1 MTGIPVEGFMYPNE
15 IELQWS
21 VLIVLYPFLTGLVAG
36 AFILASLERVFRV
49 DAVKPTYRLALLTA
63 LAFLLVAPL
72 PLQLHLGHPERSLEM
87 YLTPHTSSAMA
98 MFGFVYLWYLM
109 AVLVLE
115 VWLDYRHDIL
125 VLSQTTTD
133 WKRWLYKIMTLGSTN
148 ISPGALAL
156 DQKVGWIITIIGI
169 PSAFLLHGYVGF
181 IFGSVKANPWW
192 SSPLMP
198 VVFLFSAM
206 VSGIAIVMLVYMFL
220 CRARK
225 EPIDMRCLD
234 TVAKYLFYAF
244 LIDFTLELLDL
255 VHRIYESDESFRSLD
270 FMVHTK
276 LYLPHIVI
284 QILLGTLTPILLL
297 AATQVLPL
305 NEARRR
311 LTYGVAGLPDH
322 DGYFCDALERGDR
335 RATLFQ
341 ELPRLH
347 DLQIGADRSRGP
359 ASCHRAHCLAVR
371 HSVGADQTA
380 AAVGRCAWPATRH
393 GPRRRLTRRSLK
405 LFAEPLEQLLQV
417 ADLALQS
424 GDLFLQSSNP
434 FIVTR

>member
-1 MTGIPVEGFMYPNE
+1 MHGIPVEGFMYPNE
-15 IELQWS
+15 VELQWS

-49 DAVKPTYRLALLTA
+49 EAVKPTYRLALLTA
-63 LAFLLVAPL
+63 LSFLLVAPL

-115 VWLDYRHDIL
+115 IWLDYRRDI
-125 VLSQTTTD
+125 VILSQTTTGA
-133 WKRWLYKIMTLGSTN
+133 KRWIYKLMTLGSSN
-148 ISPGALAL
+148 ISDNALAI
-156 DQKVGWIITIIGI
+156 DHKAGWIITIIGI

-206 VSGIAIVMLVYMFL
+206 VSGIATVLLVYMFL
-220 CRARK
+220 CRARR
-225 EPIDMRCLD
+225 EPVDMSCVD
-234 TVAKYLFYAF
+234 TIAKYLFYAF

-255 VHRIYESDESFRSLD
+255 IHRIYEADESFRSLD

-284 QILLGTLTPILLL
+284 QILLGTLAPIVLL
-297 AATQVLPL
+297 AMTQVVRLSDA
-305 NEARRR
+305 ARRALYAAAGCLTLIGIFAMRWNVVIGGQLFSKSFLGYTTYKLR
-311 LTYGVAGLPDH
+311 LIDREGLLVAIVLTILPFVILWVLIKLLPPWEEVAGSHLATS
-322 DGYFCDALERGDR
+322 YGD
-335 RATLFQ
+335 
-341 ELPRLH
+341 
-347 DLQIGADRSRGP
+347 D
-359 ASCHRAHCLAVR
+359 
-371 HSVGADQTA
+371 
-380 AAVGRCAWPATRH
+380 
-393 GPRRRLTRRSLK
+393 
-405 LFAEPLEQLLQV
+405 
-417 ADLALQS
+417 
-424 GDLFLQSSNP
+424 
-434 FIVTR
+434 